1 LNVLTWQK
9 NGMDVCLFD
18 FSVKRAAIVGQGW
31 YNVLFEAEMGVDEL
45 EVSGFVAVTKKTE
58 KATRFFFF

>member
-1 LNVLTWQK
+1 
-9 NGMDVCLFD
+9 MDVCLFD